1 MAPALLLREFTF
13 SPIQATHL
21 QLVVRHN
28 QCTGGPAF
36 QGEQDADPHNATD
49 CDSAGPATTRFV
61 RAAELQAFG
70 QPSQVQ
76 VGGR

>member
-1 MAPALLLREFTF
+1 MREFAF
-13 SPIQATHL
+13 SPVQATHL
-21 QLVVRHN
+21 QLVTRN
-28 QCTGGPAF
+28 SQCTSGPAY

-49 CDSAGPATTRFV
+49 CNTAGPASTRFV

-76 VGGR
+76 VSGG